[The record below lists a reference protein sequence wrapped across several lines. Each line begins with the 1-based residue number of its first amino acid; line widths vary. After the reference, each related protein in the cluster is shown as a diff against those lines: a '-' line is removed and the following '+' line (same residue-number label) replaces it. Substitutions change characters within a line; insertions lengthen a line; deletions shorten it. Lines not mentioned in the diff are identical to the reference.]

1 MADVY
6 HGTTQLANWLPTV
19 FAPAMEGYFQSAKTL
34 SNYCT
39 DYSSLL
45 APGAKAVSVPL
56 IGVRTADTY
65 TSEDTALEYTG
76 SSAESVGTITVN
88 TTSAEAFLFEDIAQ
102 LQTNLDLMNTY
113 AMDSSYVLLKA
124 FEAYLAGVIQTATT
138 NNVTLATDNTLL
150 WTDVLI
156 AYRKLKI
163 AGVDIKQ
170 CAFGMSPE
178 SFEKSV
184 ASWGTKYTSA
194 AELGNQSFVA
204 SGAEGVLL
212 GMPIYVS
219 DDWDGDGGTGDMTA
233 TIWHP
238 RAVGYAIQGGIRV
251 KGPVPVPT
259 RVGDGIGY
267 AMHYGATKMIDTG
280 IVNFVNP

>member
-1 MADVY
+1 MADIY

-19 FAPAMEGYFQSAKTL
+19 FAPAMEGYFQSQKTL
-34 SNYCT
+34 SNFCT

-45 APGAKAVSVPL
+45 AAGAKAVSVPM
-56 IGVRTADTY
+56 IGQRTADSKSTQ
-65 TSEDTALEYTG
+65 TALEYTG
-76 SSAESVGTITVN
+76 YASAESSGTITVDQ
-88 TTSAEAFLFEDIAQ
+88 TAAEAFLFEDIAQ
-102 LQTNLDLMNTY
+102 LQTNLDLLNTY
-113 AMDSSYVLLKA
+113 AMDSAYVLTKA
-124 FEAYLAGVIQTATT
+124 FESYLAGIVQTATT
-138 NNVTLATDNTLL
+138 NDITLATDNTIL
-150 WTDVLI
+150 WTDVLA

-178 SFEKSV
+178 AFELSV

-194 AELGNQSFVA
+194 AELGGSSFA
-204 SGAEGVLL
+204 YTGAEGILL

-219 DDWDGDGGTGDMTA
+219 DDWDGDGGAGDETA

-238 RAVGYAIQGGIRV
+238 RSVGYAIQGGIRV

-259 RVGDGIGY
+259 HVADGVAY
-267 AMHYGATKMIDTG
+267 AMHYGASKLIDSG
-280 IVNFVNP
+280 IVNFNNA

>member
-1 MADVY
+1 MADIY

-34 SNYCT
+34 SNYCS

-56 IGVRTADTY
+56 IGARTADSKST
-65 TSEDTALEYTG
+65 ETALEYTG
-76 SSAESVGTITVN
+76 YSSAESVGTITVN
-88 TTSAEAFLFEDIAQ
+88 QTAAEAFLFEDIAQ
-102 LQTNLDLMNTY
+102 LQTNLDLLNTY

-124 FEAYLAGVIQTATT
+124 FETYLAGIVQSATT
-138 NNVTLATDNTLL
+138 NDVTLANDNTVL

-178 SFEKSV
+178 AFELSV
-184 ASWGTKYTSA
+184 AQWGTKYTSA

-219 DDWDGDGGTGDMTA
+219 DDWDGDGGTGDETA

-238 RAVGYAIQGGIRV
+238 RSVGYAIQGGIRV

-259 RVGDGIGY
+259 HIGDGIGY
-267 AMHYGATKMIDTG
+267 ALHYGATKMIDTG
-280 IVNFVNP
+280 IVNFNNP